1 MRAEMKIWPR
11 ILQMAGVAFA
21 AMISPVALHAQNCA
35 LCYQSVAASPNNF
48 IQALKGGIFVL
59 IVPSL
64 LICAGVTVTAYRKR
78 NISVEEDRSARE

>member
-1 MRAEMKIWPR
+1 MRAKTKTGLR

-21 AMISPVALHAQNCA
+21 AIISPAALHAQNCA

-64 LICAGVTVTAYRKR
+64 VICAGVTVTAYRKR
-78 NISVEEDRSARE
+78 NISVEEQSSAGD